1 MFEIKKTFEISAA
14 HWLDLPYESKC
25 SNIHGHNFTVV
36 VYCRA
41 TELNASGMVLDFTT
55 IKKSIQEVLDHKYLN
70 DIEDIGFI
78 VHQVPSKDDR
88 VAWKEKKNP
97 TAERIAE
104 WICHQIK
111 ECYQVDVQESEGNVA
126 IYIDDSKVFNN
137 GE

>member
-14 HWLDLPYESKC
+14 HKLDLPYESKC

-78 VHQVPSKDDR
+78 VRQPPFDR
-88 VAWKEKKNP
+88 VAWKEQKNP
-97 TAERIAE
+97 SAERIAE
-104 WICHQIK
+104 WICHQLPL
-111 ECYQVDVQESEGNVA
+111 CYKVDVQESEGNVA
-126 IYIDDSKVFNN
+126 TYIDDSKVFNN
-137 GE
+137 EE